1 MNGAIMRSL
10 FNIIPRMPL
19 FAALLVF
26 ALAAGTRAQDAKIQ
40 MAHLDHLA
48 AKASESVDV
57 SIDERLVQIAIKV
70 FKDNDPDDAAI
81 KKFISG
87 LKGIY
92 VKNFEFDAD
101 NMFSTADIDSI
112 RNQLRE
118 PAWSRMVNIKS
129 KRDAN
134 VEVYVMMTGSA
145 VHGVTVIST
154 ESRELTVVNIV
165 GPVDL
170 EKLAELEGKLGI
182 PDLGIER
189 STPKKKNEDQ

>member
-10 FNIIPRMPL
+10 FQHISRTPL
-19 FAALLVF
+19 FAVLVVLV
-26 ALAAGTRAQDAKIQ
+26 LAATARAQDAKIQ

-57 SIDERLVQIAIKV
+57 NIDERLVQIAIKV
-70 FKDNDPDDAAI
+70 FKDNDPDEAQI
-81 KKFISG
+81 KKFVSG

-92 VKNFEFDAD
+92 VKNFEFDSD
-101 NMFSTADIDSI
+101 NMFSSADIDSI

-118 PAWSRMVNIKS
+118 PAWSRLVNVKS

-134 VEVYVMMTGSA
+134 VEVYVMFTGTTVS
-145 VHGVTVIST
+145 GLTVISA
-154 ESRELTVVNIV
+154 EPRELTVVNIV

-182 PDLGIER
+182 PDLGIET
-189 STPKKKNEDQ
+189 SKPKKKNEDQ